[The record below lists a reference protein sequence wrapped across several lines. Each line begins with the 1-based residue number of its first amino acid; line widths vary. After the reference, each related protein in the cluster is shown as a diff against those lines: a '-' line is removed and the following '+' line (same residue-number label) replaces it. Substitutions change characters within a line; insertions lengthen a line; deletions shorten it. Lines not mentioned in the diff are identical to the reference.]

1 MITIITVGTVGQWD
15 RTENSALIEW
25 LGVLIQAAVTLSV
38 TVEAEHHRSDK
49 R

>member
-1 MITIITVGTVGQWD
+1 MITIFIVGTVGQWD

-25 LGVLIQAAVTLSV
+25 RGVLIQAAVTLSV
-38 TVEAEHHRSDK
+38 TIDAEHQRSDK